1 MFRSSTQHQ
10 PTTVTDRAQQQQQH
24 YGRTGAAAAGRTSTN
39 EYERDSVVQIG
50 LIATYQAANVILGAI
65 PEAVAA
71 VNARKDLLPGHVL
84 AYTSADVGTSKASEV
99 TKIRK

>member
-1 MFRSSTQHQ
+1 MK
-10 PTTVTDRAQQQQQH
+10 AGEG
-24 YGRTGAAAAGRTSTN
+24 GRTK
-39 EYERDSVVQIG
+39 YEKDSIVQIG

-71 VNARKDLLPGHVL
+71 VNARADLLPGHVL
-84 AYTSADVGTSKASEV
+84 TYTSADVGTSKASEV